1 MPKQRCLG
9 QELSQFNMF
18 HKIRKAWCHVGV
30 LLLSSRIP
38 LLEGDENVTNFMFHG
53 FRSSKP
59 CCFLAAITDMFF
71 QRTMFCERLWDE
83 NPK

>member
-1 MPKQRCLG
+1 MMDEKVLVMLIPLNIMPKQRCLG
-9 QELSQFNMF
+9 QELSQFNML

-59 CCFLAAITDMFF
+59 CCFF
-71 QRTMFCERLWDE
+71 
-83 NPK
+83 

>member
-1 MPKQRCLG
+1 MMDEKVLVMLIPLNIMLKQRCLG

-59 CCFLAAITDMFF
+59 C
-71 QRTMFCERLWDE
+71 
-83 NPK
+83 